1 MSNTTNN
8 RPMPGPRGRG
18 PQGGAKMK
26 DMDWRSLWRVMKYL
40 FRYKW
45 HYLVVMICIVVT
57 AMVQTAGSKFT
68 QTLIDDYIT
77 PLMGMNNPDLSGLV
91 GAVLQMACIFAIGAF
106 AQFLYQQLMVV
117 ISQGTLRKIR
127 IDLFSKMEKLPIKFF
142 DTHTHG
148 DIMSY
153 YTNDV
158 DTLQQ
163 LISQSIPQTIQQSIT
178 VIVVFITM
186 ITTSWQLTL
195 FVVVFVFFI
204 MVISRSIT
212 AKSGRYFIEQ
222 QKQVATMNGYIEE
235 MMEGQKVVKV
245 FTYED
250 RAKKRFDERNDALFN
265 ASRNANT
272 FSNILMPI
280 VGNLGNLEYIL
291 VAIVGGALMI
301 FVPEAGLTTGAIA
314 AFLQLSR
321 NFTMPIQQISMQLNS
336 VVMAMAGARRV
347 FELMDQEPESDEGYV
362 ELVNAKWVNGQL
374 EETNEETMIWAW
386 KHPHHDGRLTYTQV
400 QGDIRFYDVDF
411 SYDPAKQILY
421 DISLYAKPGQKVALV
436 GATGAGKTTITNLI
450 NRFYDIQDGK
460 IRYDG
465 INIRKIRKSDLRH
478 SLGIVLQD
486 VNLFT
491 GTIMDNIRYG
501 KLDASDAECIAA
513 AKLANAHDFITRLPH
528 GYNTVIDGNGSSLS
542 QGQKQL
548 ISIARAAVA
557 NPPVMILDE
566 ATSSIDTRTERLV
579 QQGMDALMNGRTTFV
594 IAHRLSTV
602 QNSDV
607 IMVMENGHIIER
619 GNHDQLIAQ
628 HGKYYQLYTGGLE
641 LE

>member
-1 MSNTTNN
+1 MSNTNH
-8 RPMPGPRGRG
+8 RAPAGGPRRG

-26 DMDWRSLWRVMKYL
+26 DMDWHVLWRVMKYL

-45 HYLVVMICIVVT
+45 HYLLVMVCIIVT
-57 AMVQTAGSKFT
+57 AMVQTTGSKFT

-91 GAVLQMACIFAIGAF
+91 GAVLQMACIFALGVF
-106 AQFLYQQLMVV
+106 AQFLYQQLMVI

-186 ITTSWQLTL
+186 VTTSWQLTL

-222 QKQVATMNGYIEE
+222 QKQVAAMNGYIEE

-245 FTYED
+245 FTYEE
-250 RAKKRFDERNDALFN
+250 RAKARFDERNEALSD

-336 VVMAMAGARRV
+336 VVMAMAGAKRV
-347 FELMDQEPESDEGYV
+347 FDLMDQQAESDEGYV

-465 INIRKIRKSDLRH
+465 INIRKIRKSDLRR

-528 GYNTVIDGNGSSLS
+528 GYNTLIDGNGSSLS

-579 QQGMDALMNGRTTFV
+579 QQGMDALMSGRTTFV

-619 GNHDQLIAQ
+619 GNHEQLIAQ

>member
-1 MSNTTNN
+1 MSNNN
-8 RPMPGPRGRG
+8 RPSGGPRRG
-18 PQGGAKMK
+18 PQGKASMK
-26 DMDWRSLWRVMKYL
+26 DMDWHSLWRVMKYL

-45 HYLVVMICIVVT
+45 HYLLVMICIIIT
-57 AMVQTAGSKFT
+57 ALVQSAGSKFT

-77 PLMGMNNPDLSGLV
+77 PLMGMDNPNMSGLMS
-91 GAVLQMACIFAIGAF
+91 AILQMAAIFACGVL
-106 AQFLYQQLMVV
+106 AQLLYQQLMVI

-127 IDLFSKMEKLPIKFF
+127 LDLFSKMEKLPIKFF

-163 LISQSIPQTIQQSIT
+163 LISQSIPQTIQQAIT
-178 VIVVFITM
+178 VVVVFFTM
-186 ITTSWQLTL
+186 LTTSWQMTL

-212 AKSGRYFIEQ
+212 SKSGKYFIEQ
-222 QKQVATMNGYIEE
+222 QKQVAAMNGYIEE

-245 FTYED
+245 FTYEN
-250 RAKKRFDERNDALFN
+250 RAKQRFDQRNEALFD

-301 FVPEAGLTTGAIA
+301 FVPQAGLTTGAIA

-347 FELMDQEPESDEGYV
+347 FELMDQQPEVDEGYV

-374 EETNEETMIWAW
+374 QETDEETMIWAW

-465 INIRKIRKSDLRH
+465 INIRKIKKTALRR

-513 AKLANAHDFITRLPH
+513 AKLANAHDFISRLPH
-528 GYNTVIDGNGSSLS
+528 GYNTIIDGNGSSLS

-579 QQGMDALMNGRTTFV
+579 QNGMDALMNGRTTFV